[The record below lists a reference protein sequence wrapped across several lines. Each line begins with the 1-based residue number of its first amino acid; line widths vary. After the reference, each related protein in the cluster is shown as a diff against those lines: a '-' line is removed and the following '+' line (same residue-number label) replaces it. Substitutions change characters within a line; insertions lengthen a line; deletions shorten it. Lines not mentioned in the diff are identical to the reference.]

1 MYWFWDVYVEAF
13 RSWYHFRGLERF
25 LDGVDLSRYEPFSP
39 LEIRGPGGSPARAVG
54 LGLRGDD
61 LLIWLRTEGYTVQA
75 AEAAWAEAG
84 HPSVSGYIPPSIEG
98 HMLTL
103 PDLDAGEYTARWFDP
118 QSGNWL
124 APVEVT
130 VQGDRLVIPIPD
142 FRRDL
147 AARIVPNR

>member
-1 MYWFWDVYVEAF
+1 
-13 RSWYHFRGLERF
+13 
-25 LDGVDLSRYEPFSP
+25 
-39 LEIRGPGGSPARAVG
+39 VG

-84 HPSVSGYIPPSIEG
+84 HPSLSGYIPPLVEG
-98 HMLTL
+98 HILTL
-103 PDLDAGEYTARWFDP
+103 RGMEADRYLVHWFDP
-118 QSGNWL
+118 QSARWL
-124 APVEVT
+124 DPVEVT
-130 VQGDRLVIPIPD
+130 ALGDQLSILIPG